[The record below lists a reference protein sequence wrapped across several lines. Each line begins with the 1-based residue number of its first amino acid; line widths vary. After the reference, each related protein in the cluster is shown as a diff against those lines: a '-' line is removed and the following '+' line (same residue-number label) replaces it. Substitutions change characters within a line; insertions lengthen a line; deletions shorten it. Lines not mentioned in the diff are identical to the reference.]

1 MNDKLFNHFFEKYQ
15 LSLSEKEIEEIIDLA
30 AEEKSDSKSDK
41 LIVQEI
47 FDFYNQNKGQMP
59 KAELLSATRQSAIK
73 KRVKEFGSDK
83 VKEVILLSSRSQFMN
98 GHNPQSW
105 KASLDW
111 IIKPANFIKILEGN
125 YKNKVNEFT
134 TGQQQPAIA
143 QPRRNR

>member
-1 MNDKLFNHFFEKYQ
+1 MKLFNHFFEKYQ
-15 LSLSEKEIEEIIDLA
+15 LSLSEKEIQEIIELV
-30 AEEKSDSKSDK
+30 AEEKSDAKSDK
-41 LIVQEI
+41 LAVKEI
-47 FDFYNQNKGQMP
+47 FDYYNQNKGQMP
-59 KAELLSATRQSAIK
+59 KAELLSATRQSGIK
-73 KRVKEFGSDK
+73 KRIKEFGVDK

-98 GHNPQSW
+98 GHNPQAW

-134 TGQQQPAIA
+134 TRQQQPTAP